1 MKWTAIIVLVLAMQT
16 ANAVTCNQVS
26 SKDIDSCNAILQSSL
41 AAAEKEALISSLIYP
56 ASAYANHS
64 FVYDW
69 NTNIQFTAPPDGMK
83 TQDSGSIKDAW
94 MKIISVMPSVISK
107 DKLLTSGI
115 GTIQTAY
122 NYRVEMPSGT
132 ENGDCMTEYNLRS
145 NNPALNVYLNDN
157 LIGNSPLTKFQG
169 ANVLNFKSVLNINVD
184 IEARH
189 YKNYRWCCK
198 KSRRGYCEQYC
209 EECRYDG
216 TGTISSTLTIED
228 IKKAYQ
234 HWPVIK
240 PKIRAVDSYLDT
252 YVGILNITDFD
263 AVQLV
268 FENSSLSQFNY
279 NYEVITI
286 LSPYN
291 VLTLK
296 ASNFTRHIAD
306 NLNYQQAG
314 NSYKFYVS
322 NPKGC
327 KIIFY
332 SHFSNWEQ
340 ICNLKFEFPEL
351 SIETDKLQYNEKEPI
366 NVLLEP
372 KNTLMKVKYG
382 NEEKSSQNQVQF
394 EAKKNYNKI
403 TVQLNDRE
411 IQKVIHVK
419 DDKTWGFA
427 LNLGVFSSVLYGIYL
442 ALKKYWGVLL

>member
-1 MKWTAIIVLVLAMQT
+1 M
-16 ANAVTCNQVS
+16 
-26 SKDIDSCNAILQSSL
+26 
-41 AAAEKEALISSLIYP
+41 
-56 ASAYANHS
+56 
-64 FVYDW
+64 
-69 NTNIQFTAPPDGMK
+69 
-83 TQDSGSIKDAW
+83 
-94 MKIISVMPSVISK
+94 
-107 DKLLTSGI
+107 
-115 GTIQTAY
+115 
-122 NYRVEMPSGT
+122 
-132 ENGDCMTEYNLRS
+132 
-145 NNPALNVYLNDN
+145 
-157 LIGNSPLTKFQG
+157 
-169 ANVLNFKSVLNINVD
+169 
-184 IEARH
+184 
-189 YKNYRWCCK
+189 
-198 KSRRGYCEQYC
+198 
-209 EECRYDG
+209 
-216 TGTISSTLTIED
+216 
-228 IKKAYQ
+228 
-234 HWPVIK
+234 IK
-240 PKIRAVDSYLDT
+240 PKIRAVDNYLNT